1 MSMIEK
7 MSIQGIRSFG
17 PDDQDRQVMQFFKPL
32 TLILGPNGTGKT
44 TVIECLKYMT
54 TGDLPPGGKGGA
66 FIHDPKIAHEREVKG
81 QIRLQIRD
89 VTGKQVLITKSMLA
103 TQKVKKVEMRTLE
116 GVITRHGPDGE
127 KKSINSRCADMD
139 REMVSSLGVSK
150 AVLENVIFCHQ
161 EDSNWPLSEGKPLKE
176 KFDAIFASTR
186 YTKVLETIRK
196 LKQEQDGSIK
206 IFREELKYLKERK
219 EKALQIQADV
229 TNLEVKYSTSQ
240 ENVAQIEEE
249 LSPLQEKLQQLGTR
263 AAEIFEIKSHIQ
275 SRQTEQAQV
284 EKAIA
289 DLLKNIENEFQGST
303 EDLKRLL
310 SEFQDKVEERQDKL
324 AQYERKRESVILE
337 LEKTGKKKS
346 SMLVEVGRLDQEAEG
361 HKENIRKR
369 DTKIVEVADNYSFE
383 GYNLGNISD
392 EKYKH
397 FFEEM
402 KNLLETKK
410 AESKSLKA
418 QYEEE
423 EEKLQK
429 KLDNLKESKTKLES
443 NERLKREMMTKNSG
457 EIRQINQKLSNMEVS
472 AGRLDHI
479 TTDLKRA
486 EQDLTSLESNL
497 NLEDVKREIAEL
509 DKTRKELNVKISD
522 LNTELNKLT
531 LESNVQAEV
540 NMYNKDKVSKEDNIR
555 RLKAKHEDT
564 INYLLG
570 DGAST
575 QNLRG
580 KLEDFIIE
588 QGDSVK
594 HCSEELQNAQRSLSS
609 KEAQQKMLQQQLRQK
624 EDELRKLDDK
634 ILTVCGSQNYDD
646 EYQNVQQKLTQTQES
661 RGSLLGAEH
670 FFKQYVTDLEKTDP
684 CCPLCH
690 RGFETEEDVR
700 QLILELQDKLRRV
713 PSRLNK
719 AEKDLEEYQTKY
731 DNMTQLKPLRENITT
746 LNDISIPDLKT
757 KLKKLSEEIN
767 ELKERIQDKTDELQA
782 KENDEG
788 MAKSMQPDVLMID
801 RYQGELRELERKIA
815 TKSAM
820 LSGGVAG
827 RTIEVVVEEKGDK
840 EHTLDNLNKTLDHK
854 RQKMSDHTEKLQRL
868 KTKVHDLKSE
878 KLQITS
884 ELQQR
889 TKLEESK
896 ISLISDNKQLED
908 DIKDA
913 REEIKPLETQITRT
927 KAQKD
932 DVVKEKE
939 GKIESANQEVEH
951 VKTNGNLVKSIN
963 AEIKRYNMSGKADEL
978 ERCKLEQRE
987 LEAKVNE
994 KEIEQTELT
1003 QNINKLNK
1011 DLSTQKV
1018 RERELNDNLQLRKK
1032 KLEVKQLAAEIEEN
1046 TEKLGGVDLTN
1057 IERERRKLLNKEDA
1071 LQKERHTA
1079 TGRLQGLKDQIK
1091 SSKKELESP
1100 MYKDASEK
1108 YRDKVIDMRTTEL
1121 SNKDLEKYYKAMDR
1135 AIMNYHNQKMKD
1147 INKIIRELWRNTYKG
1162 NGKYKVLCS

>member
-1 MSMIEK
+1 M
-7 MSIQGIRSFG
+7 
-17 PDDQDRQVMQFFKPL
+17 VY
-32 TLILGPNGTGKT
+32 TL
-44 TVIECLKYMT
+44 
-54 TGDLPPGGKGGA
+54 
-66 FIHDPKIAHEREVKG
+66 
-81 QIRLQIRD
+81 
-89 VTGKQVLITKSMLA
+89 
-103 TQKVKKVEMRTLE
+103 
-116 GVITRHGPDGE
+116 
-127 KKSINSRCADMD
+127 KSILTTR
-139 REMVSSLGVSK
+139 RIFVS
-150 AVLENVIFCHQ
+150 I
-161 EDSNWPLSEGKPLKE
+161 
-176 KFDAIFASTR
+176 
-186 YTKVLETIRK
+186 
-196 LKQEQDGSIK
+196 
-206 IFREELKYLKERK
+206 
-219 EKALQIQADV
+219 
-229 TNLEVKYSTSQ
+229 
-240 ENVAQIEEE
+240 
-249 LSPLQEKLQQLGTR
+249 LQEKLQQLGTR

-310 SEFQDKVEERQDKL
+310 NEFQDKVEERQDKL
-324 AQYERKRESVILE
+324 
-337 LEKTGKKKS
+337 TH
-346 SMLVEVGRLDQEAEG
+346 G

-402 KNLLETKK
+402 KNSLETKK

-443 NERLKREMMTKNSG
+443 SERLKTEMMTKNIG

-509 DKTRKELNVKISD
+509 DKTRKELTMKISD

-555 RLKAKHEDT
+555 RLKSKHEDT

-580 KLEDFIIE
+580 KLEDFIYE

-594 HCSEELQNAQRSLSS
+594 RCSEELQNAQRSLSS

-731 DNMTQLKPLRENITT
+731 DNMTQLKPLREN
-746 LNDISIPDLKT
+746 
-757 KLKKLSEEIN
+757 
-767 ELKERIQDKTDELQA
+767 KTDELQA

-820 LSGGVAG
+820 LSGGVAR

-939 GKIESANQEVEH
+939 EKIESANQEV
-951 VKTNGNLVKSIN
+951 
-963 AEIKRYNMSGKADEL
+963 
-978 ERCKLEQRE
+978 
-987 LEAKVNE
+987 
-994 KEIEQTELT
+994 
-1003 QNINKLNK
+1003 
-1011 DLSTQKV
+1011 
-1018 RERELNDNLQLRKK
+1018 
-1032 KLEVKQLAAEIEEN
+1032 
-1046 TEKLGGVDLTN
+1046 
-1057 IERERRKLLNKEDA
+1057 
-1071 LQKERHTA
+1071 
-1079 TGRLQGLKDQIK
+1079 
-1091 SSKKELESP
+1091 
-1100 MYKDASEK
+1100 
-1108 YRDKVIDMRTTEL
+1108 
-1121 SNKDLEKYYKAMDR
+1121 
-1135 AIMNYHNQKMKD
+1135 
-1147 INKIIRELWRNTYKG
+1147 
-1162 NGKYKVLCS
+1162 